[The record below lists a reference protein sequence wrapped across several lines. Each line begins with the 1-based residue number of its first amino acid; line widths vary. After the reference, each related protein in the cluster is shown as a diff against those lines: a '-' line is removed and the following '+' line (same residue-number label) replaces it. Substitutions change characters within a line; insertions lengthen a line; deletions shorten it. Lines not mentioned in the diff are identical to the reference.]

1 MGNVTKQASTRFSIV
16 KRSKGQSAVEKAS
29 YISRSVLVS
38 EFDGQTYRPKYH
50 EDLVHS
56 EITLPPNAPKEYA
69 DRAALWNA
77 VELSEKGQKSQLARM
92 LKASLPN
99 EWSYELAEEVVR
111 DYVQR
116 NFVDKGM
123 CADWAIHDSENDKG
137 QRNLHIHVLL
147 TMRPLTE
154 NGEWGAK
161 QKKIY
166 DLDENGEKIPVI
178 DKKTGQQKVDK
189 RNRKQWKCH
198 TADST
203 DWNSKEN
210 AKMWRKDLADTINA
224 TNEQLGIA
232 LHWEHRSF
240 KEQGI
245 DREPTIHIGAVANAL
260 ERKGIQTERGN
271 INREIIKNNM
281 LLEQA
286 KEMLMLAKQELHSAQ
301 YAAYK
306 GTQIKNTAVSREKC
320 QQVGIEVMEMIARVR
335 ERKGRLDL
343 PIVSGKHLRKISDRN
358 RKSNAAALDSQSAD
372 NAEKFITTR
381 KIDSFESLA
390 KFTADKEQRYQQL
403 ETVHLS
409 KGQKL
414 NRLKELSKMY
424 ALYAPIQATYKESQS
439 LKGLA
444 KMRYDKEH
452 KDSLSK
458 YPELKERMQS
468 LLQNGEKITPKQWKA
483 EIQSLQSEYDSIG
496 REQTKTATEL
506 AYAEVISYNKK
517 NLERGLQN
525 ENRQHNR
532 QQNRTKR
539 REEEI

>member
-1 MGNVTKQASTRFSIV
+1 MGNITKQASTRFSIV
-16 KRSKGQSAVEKAS
+16 KRSRGQSAVEKAS

-38 EFDGQTYRPKYH
+38 EYDGQTYRPKYH

-69 DRAALWNA
+69 DRATLWNA

-147 TMRPLTE
+147 TMRPITE

-161 QKKIY
+161 SKKVF
-166 DLDENGEKIPVI
+166 DLDENGERIPVI
-178 DKKTGQQKVDK
+178 DKKTGQQKADK

-198 TADST
+198 TEDST

-224 TNEQLGIA
+224 TNEQLGIN
-232 LHWEHRSF
+232 LYWEHRSF

-245 DREPTIHIGAVANAL
+245 DREPTIHIGATANVL
-260 ERKGIQTERGN
+260 ERKGVQTERGN

-301 YAAYK
+301 YATYNVC
-306 GTQIKNTAVSREKC
+306 QIKNAAVSVRN
-320 QQVGIEVMEMIARVR
+320 EVLEMIAKIR

-343 PIVSGKHLRKISDRN
+343 PIVSGKHLRKISDRT
-358 RKSNAAALDSQSAD
+358 SIQSAD
-372 NAEKFITTR
+372 NAERFITTR

-390 KFTADKEQRYQQL
+390 KFTADKEQQYGQL

-444 KMRYDKEH
+444 KMKYDKEH

-468 LLQNGEKITPKQWKA
+468 LLQNGEKVTPKQWKA
-483 EIQSLQSEYDSIG
+483 EIQSLQAEYDSISK
-496 REQTKTATEL
+496 EKSKTATEL
-506 AYAEVISYNKK
+506 AYAEVISYNRK
-517 NLERGLQN
+517 NLERELQN
-525 ENRQHNR
+525 ESRQHNR
-532 QQNRTKR
+532 QQGRTKR